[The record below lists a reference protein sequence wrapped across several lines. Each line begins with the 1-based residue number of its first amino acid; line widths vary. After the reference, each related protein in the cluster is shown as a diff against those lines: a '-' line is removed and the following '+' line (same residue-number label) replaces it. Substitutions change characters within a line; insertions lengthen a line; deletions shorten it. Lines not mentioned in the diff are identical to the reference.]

1 MRSGA
6 SPAQGPALFDREN
19 DPLNNNDSR
28 YQLTLTP
35 APNVGLH
42 CSAYFDVAL
51 VNPLSQHKEQAVA
64 YLEAVLQ
71 EMPPEERL
79 LFWPNL
85 AQPVERDGYQEE
97 YAALQDEL
105 DRLNALPDEERLIS
119 EIQSAISLTEDEM
132 EGLKRY

>member
-1 MRSGA
+1 MLQCDALFQAMRSGA

-35 APNVGLH
+35 APNVDLH

-71 EMPPEERL
+71 EMPLGIE
-79 LFWPNL
+79 
-85 AQPVERDGYQEE
+85 
-97 YAALQDEL
+97 
-105 DRLNALPDEERLIS
+105 
-119 EIQSAISLTEDEM
+119 
-132 EGLKRY
+132 